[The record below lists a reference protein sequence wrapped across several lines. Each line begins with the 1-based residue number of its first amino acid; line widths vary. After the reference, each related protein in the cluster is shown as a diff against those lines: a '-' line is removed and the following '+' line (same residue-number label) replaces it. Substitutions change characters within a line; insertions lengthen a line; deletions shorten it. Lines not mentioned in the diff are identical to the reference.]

1 MKRYR
6 VVTGNTAVVPLVG
19 HPVAQVKTP
28 GPMNQWFAEH
38 GIPAVVVPM
47 DIRPERVADFF
58 DVLKA
63 MENCVGCS
71 ITMPHKQAAF
81 LASDEVTERARRAK
95 SVNIIRR
102 SPSGRLIGDMTD
114 GLAFVAALAANGV
127 EVKGRNVLLVGAG
140 GAGTAIAFEV
150 AQQGARSL
158 TILEIDQMRRRAL
171 VAALADLFPGMAVA
185 DQVPAGQPVEIAIN
199 ASPVGM
205 DPGDPLPC
213 PVEQL
218 GGALIVADA
227 VTKPNLTRW
236 LAEAA
241 RRGLKIQTGEEMA
254 LAQLPIQLPYLRF
267 RPASPSSGYV
277 LADAAA
283 GSAAGGA
290 GP

>member
-6 VVTGNTAVVPLVG
+6 VVTGDTAVVPLVG
-19 HPVAQVKTP
+19 HPVAQVRTP
-28 GPMNQWFAEH
+28 GPMNRWFAEQQ
-38 GIPAVVVPM
+38 IPAVVVPM

-81 LASDEVTERARRAK
+81 LASDEVTERARHAK

-114 GLAFVAALAANGV
+114 GLAFVAALAANSV
-127 EVKGRNVLLVGAG
+127 EVRGRNVLLVGAG
-140 GAGTAIAFEV
+140 AAGTAIAFEV
-150 AQQGARSL
+150 AQQGARSM
-158 TILEIDQMRRRAL
+158 TVLEVDQMRRRAL
-171 VAALADLFPGMAVA
+171 VTALAELFPAMAVA
-185 DQVPAGQPVEIAIN
+185 EQVPPGQPIEIAIN

-205 DPGDPLPC
+205 GPNDPLPY

-227 VTKPNLTRW
+227 VTRPNVTRW

-267 RPASPSSGYV
+267 RPASPSSGYA
-277 LADAAA
+277 LADTPAE
-283 GSAAGGA
+283 SA

>member
-28 GPMNQWFAEH
+28 GPMNQWFAEQE
-38 GIPAVVVPM
+38 IPAVVVPM

-81 LASDEVTERARRAK
+81 LASDEVTGRARRAK

-140 GAGTAIAFEV
+140 AAGTAIAFEV

-158 TILEIDQMRRRAL
+158 TIVEIDQMRRRAL

-213 PVEQL
+213 PIEQV
-218 GGALIVADA
+218 GDALIVADA
-227 VTKPNLTRW
+227 VTKPNVTRW

-267 RPASPSSGYV
+267 RPTSPSSGYA
-277 LADAAA
+277 LADAPA
-283 GSAAGGA
+283 GAAAGGA
-290 GP
+290 GL